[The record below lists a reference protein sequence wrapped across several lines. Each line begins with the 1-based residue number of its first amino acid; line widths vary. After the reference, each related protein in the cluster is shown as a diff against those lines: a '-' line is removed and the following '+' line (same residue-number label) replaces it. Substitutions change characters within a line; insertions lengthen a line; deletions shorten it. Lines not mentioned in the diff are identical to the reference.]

1 MLDAI
6 FSWDTLWWIMMVLY
20 VPACLGLII
29 IVLLQQG
36 EGSGFAG
43 AFGTAPGGDTVF
55 GAKSGQSATVKL
67 TYVAAGIFM
76 VFAVIMSVVS
86 GKVGRGIAPEL
97 VNDASISQV
106 TSEGDSANTGTATG
120 GLNSRG
126 LGTGVIN
133 KDIDSGAAISVETPP
148 SISDDAAET
157 DTSAAPDAA
166 TDPDAQ

>member
-20 VPACLGLII
+20 VPACLGLIV

-36 EGSGFAG
+36 KGSGFAG

-97 VNDASISQV
+97 VDDASISQ
-106 TSEGDSANTGTATG
+106 SASDTGETTGNATG
-120 GLNSRG
+120 GLTSRG
-126 LGTGVIN
+126 LGTGVVN
-133 KDIDSGAAISVETPP
+133 EDIDSGAPSPISAP
-148 SISDDAAET
+148 SATSDESTET
-157 DTSAAPDAA
+157 DATAAPD
-166 TDPDAQ
+166 TDSSPDPQ